1 MRVAKIAERVGCDPE
16 SEYAKF
22 ARTREGARFHN
33 MPWPD
38 FVKDENYRAFCKAL
52 AAYANSKDGPQSN
65 GRHDLFLNVHELF
78 EKGNEIGGAPKK
90 RHYNLDKSFIGTD
103 EANLMLLKAAH
114 EGMTQQAIAAYLG
127 CSRTAVQKRLSALAN
142 GVRFGDSYIKAAP
155 TSRGGLKSTA
165 HPIFLPLRLHEVYLI
180 LSALG
185 EFRAKR
191 SDSDPERVVADD
203 PERVVADDL
212 ARRIYYQLSDYAKGG
227 IDKALNER
235 GVRLAGLRP
244 DFDSSK
250 VSDLD
255 RIVMYEKMGR
265 ELKVVLVNGDE
276 LVGRYARHADLQE
289 CVNAAEIGKDDRY
302 FVLRLLDGTY
312 WAVDDSQVV
321 SVTAA
326 PGD

>member
-165 HPIFLPLRLHEVYLI
+165 HPIFLPLRLHEVYLM

-185 EFRAKR
+185 EFRTGR
-191 SDSDPERVVADD
+191 SSGDPERVL
-203 PERVVADDL
+203 ADDL
-212 ARRIYYQLSDYAKGG
+212 AGRIYSQLSDYAKGG
-227 IDKALNER
+227 IDRALTER
-235 GVRLAGLRP
+235 GIRLAGLRP

-250 VSDLD
+250 GVDNSD
-255 RIVMYEKMGR
+255 RIVMYEKMGLN
-265 ELKVVLVNGDE
+265 LKVGLVNGDV
-276 LVGRYARHADLQE
+276 LVGCFAHHADLQK
-289 CVNAAEIGKDDRY
+289 CVNAAEIGKDNRY

-312 WAVDDSQVV
+312 WAVDHSQVV
-321 SVTAA
+321 SVAAA
-326 PGD
+326 PGN

>member
-1 MRVAKIAERVGCDPE
+1 MRVAEIAERVGCDPE
-16 SEYAKF
+16 SAYSKF
-22 ARTREGARFHN
+22 ADTREGTRFHN
-33 MPWPD
+33 MQWPT
-38 FVKDENYRAFCKAL
+38 FVTDENYRLFCKAL
-52 AAYANSKDGPQSN
+52 ADYANSEEGPQSN
-65 GRHDLFLNVHELF
+65 GRHELFLSVHELF

-114 EGMTQQAIAAYLG
+114 KGMTQQAIAAYLG
-127 CSRTAVQKRLSALAN
+127 CSRTAVQKRLSALAD
-142 GVRFGDSYIKAAP
+142 GVRFGDSYIKAEP

-165 HPIFLPLRLHEVYLI
+165 HPIFLPLRLHEVYLM

-185 EFRAKR
+185 EFRAER
-191 SDSDPERVVADD
+191 SGGD

-227 IDKALNER
+227 IDKALDKR

-250 VSDLD
+250 GVDDSD
-255 RIVMYEKMGR
+255 RIVMYEKMGLN
-265 ELKVVLVNGDE
+265 LKVGLVNGDE
-276 LVGRYARHADLQE
+276 LEGRYARHADLQK
-289 CVNAAEIGKDDRY
+289 CVNAAEIGKDDRC

-312 WAVDDSQVV
+312 RAVYDSQVV
-321 SVTAA
+321 SVAAA

>member
-165 HPIFLPLRLHEVYLI
+165 HPIFLPLRLHEVYLM

-185 EFRAKR
+185 EFRTGR
-191 SDSDPERVVADD
+191 SGGDPERVL
-203 PERVVADDL
+203 ADDL
-212 ARRIYYQLSDYAKGG
+212 ACRIYSQLSDYAKGG
-227 IDKALNER
+227 IDRALTER
-235 GVRLAGLRP
+235 GIRLAGLRP

-250 VSDLD
+250 GVDNSD
-255 RIVMYEKMGR
+255 RIVMYEKMGLN
-265 ELKVVLVNGDE
+265 LKVGLVNGDV
-276 LVGRYARHADLQE
+276 LVGCFAHHADLQK
-289 CVNAAEIGKDDRY
+289 CVNAAEIGKDNRY

-312 WAVDDSQVV
+312 WAVDHSQVV
-321 SVTAA
+321 SVAAA
-326 PGD
+326 PGN

>member
-165 HPIFLPLRLHEVYLI
+165 HPIFLPLRLHEVYLM

-185 EFRAKR
+185 EFRTGR
-191 SDSDPERVVADD
+191 SGVDPERVL
-203 PERVVADDL
+203 ADDL
-212 ARRIYYQLSDYAKGG
+212 AGRIYSQLSDYAKGG
-227 IDKALNER
+227 IDRALTER
-235 GVRLAGLRP
+235 GIRLAGLRP

-250 VSDLD
+250 GVDNSD
-255 RIVMYEKMGR
+255 RIVMYEKMGLN
-265 ELKVVLVNGDE
+265 LKVGLVNGDV
-276 LVGRYARHADLQE
+276 LVGCFAHHADLQK
-289 CVNAAEIGKDDRY
+289 CVNAAEIGKDNRY

-312 WAVDDSQVV
+312 WAVDHSQVV
-321 SVTAA
+321 SVAAA
-326 PGD
+326 PGN

>member
-165 HPIFLPLRLHEVYLI
+165 HPIFLPLRT
-180 LSALG
+180 G
-185 EFRAKR
+185 R
-191 SDSDPERVVADD
+191 SGGDPERVL
-203 PERVVADDL
+203 ADDL
-212 ARRIYYQLSDYAKGG
+212 AGRIYSQLSDYAKGG
-227 IDKALNER
+227 IDRALTER
-235 GVRLAGLRP
+235 GIRLAGLRP

-250 VSDLD
+250 GVDNSD
-255 RIVMYEKMGR
+255 RIVMYEKMGLN
-265 ELKVVLVNGDE
+265 LKVGLVNGDV
-276 LVGRYARHADLQE
+276 LVGCFAHHADLQK
-289 CVNAAEIGKDDRY
+289 CVNAAEIGKDNRY

-312 WAVDDSQVV
+312 WAVDHSQVV
-321 SVTAA
+321 SVAAA
-326 PGD
+326 PGN

>member
-165 HPIFLPLRLHEVYLI
+165 HPIFLPLRLHEVYLM

-185 EFRAKR
+185 EFRTGR
-191 SDSDPERVVADD
+191 SGGDPERVL
-203 PERVVADDL
+203 ADDL
-212 ARRIYYQLSDYAKGG
+212 AGRIYSQLTTTP
-227 IDKALNER
+227 R
-235 GVRLAGLRP
+235 AG
-244 DFDSSK
+244 ST
-250 VSDLD
+250 
-255 RIVMYEKMGR
+255 G
-265 ELKVVLVNGDE
+265 
-276 LVGRYARHADLQE
+276 H
-289 CVNAAEIGKDDRY
+289 
-302 FVLRLLDGTY
+302 
-312 WAVDDSQVV
+312 
-321 SVTAA
+321 
-326 PGD
+326 

>member
-1 MRVAKIAERVGCDPE
+1 MIVAEIAKRVGCDREPA
-16 SEYAKF
+16 YAKF
-22 ARTREGARFHN
+22 ARTREGARFHD

-52 AAYANSKDGPQSN
+52 ADYANSKEGPQSI

-114 EGMTQQAIAAYLG
+114 MGMTQQEIAAYLG

-142 GVRFGDSYIKAAP
+142 GVRFGDSYIKAEP

-165 HPIFLPLRLHEVYLI
+165 HPIFLPLRLHEVYLM

-185 EFRAKR
+185 EFRVER
-191 SDSDPERVVADD
+191 SGGDPERVLAD
-203 PERVVADDL
+203 EL
-212 ARRIYYQLSDYAKGG
+212 AGRIYSQLSDYAKGG

-235 GVRLAGLRP
+235 GIRRGGQRP
-244 DFDSSK
+244 DFDSSELPN
-250 VSDLD
+250 SD

-265 ELKVVLVNGDE
+265 DLEVKLVDGTK
-276 LVGRYARHADLQE
+276 LVGRYKRHAVLQE
-289 CVNAAEIGKDDRY
+289 CVNAAEIGKDDSY
-302 FVLRLLDGTY
+302 FVLRLLDGRY
-312 WAVDDSQVV
+312 RAVDDSQVV
-321 SVTAA
+321 SVAAA
-326 PGD
+326 PGN